1 MAEQH
6 ELPVVVIGGG
16 PVGLAAAAHLIDRDI
31 PVRLYE
37 AGATVG
43 ASVRDWGHVRTFS
56 PWRYNIDAASRKL
69 LQASQ
74 WREPLLDAMPSGAEI
89 YDEYLRPLAATPEM
103 SAVIETAPGSP
114 PSRGMALTR
123 SPAAAVPSGHSR
135 LRSRPPLALHVVS
148 SPAPSSMRPA
158 PGPIPIRLAATVC
171 RRRARPNMQTQIA
184 YGIPDVL
191 GRPRRLYAGRR
202 ILVVGAGHSAANALL
217 DLVKLAG
224 EAPGTEISWAVRGK
238 LERVYGGGDADQL
251 AARAELGA
259 EVKRIV
265 EFRPRPIDS
274 EFFDCPRP
282 QMEAGELRLTGD
294 TAVRQ
299 KQIGPFDRIIVA
311 TGQRP
316 DLSLTRELRL
326 ELDPWL
332 ESVRALGPLI
342 DPNEHSCGSVPP
354 HGHRELSHPEP
365 GFYTVG
371 IKSYGRAP
379 TFLLL
384 TGYEQVRS
392 VAAAIAGDMA
402 AADDVQ
408 LVLPETGVCVTP
420 SAAEGC
426 CGGPAP
432 NGVEACC
439 AADAEAKAVGET
451 GCGCG
456 PATATKASTCF
467 LLRGLMADLASA
479 GNSWRRS
486 RGATVTLLGVTQI
499 LAWGSSYYLPAVL
512 AGAISLDTGWGL
524 TWVVGGLSL
533 GLIAAGLISPLVG
546 SRIGRGF
553 GREVLAAS
561 AVLLASGLLCI
572 GAGDIAADLS
582 RRLAHDRL
590 RDGGRPL

>member
-1 MAEQH
+1 
-6 ELPVVVIGGG
+6 
-16 PVGLAAAAHLIDRDI
+16 
-31 PVRLYE
+31 
-37 AGATVG
+37 
-43 ASVRDWGHVRTFS
+43 
-56 PWRYNIDAASRKL
+56 
-69 LQASQ
+69 
-74 WREPLLDAMPSGAEI
+74 MPSGAEI
-89 YDEYLRPLAATPEM
+89 YDAYLRPLAATPEM
-103 SAVIETAPGSP
+103 SAVVETGARVTTVTRHGIDKVTSRGRAERPFALAIETASG
-114 PSRGMALTR
+114 ATR
-123 SPAAAVPSGHSR
+123 RELARAVIDASGTWTNPNPLGGNGLPAEGETEY
-135 LRSRPPLALHVVS
+135 
-148 SPAPSSMRPA
+148 
-158 PGPIPIRLAATVC
+158 ATQV
-171 RRRARPNMQTQIA
+171 A

-191 GRPRRLYAGRR
+191 GRLRRFYAGRR

-224 EAPGTEISWAVRGK
+224 EAPDTEISWAVRGK

-265 EFRPRPIDS
+265 DS
-274 EFFDCPRP
+274 GRVQLIQNFSTALVRDGS
-282 QMEAGELRLTGD
+282 GELRLTGD
-294 TAVRQ
+294 TPSGT

-379 TFLLL
+379 TFLLI

-420 SAAEGC
+420 SPAEGC

-456 PATATKASTCF
+456 PATATKASP
-467 LLRGLMADLASA
+467 ASCC
-479 GNSWRRS
+479 
-486 RGATVTLLGVTQI
+486 GA
-499 LAWGSSYYLPAVL
+499 
-512 AGAISLDTGWGL
+512 
-524 TWVVGGLSL
+524 
-533 GLIAAGLISPLVG
+533 
-546 SRIGRGF
+546 
-553 GREVLAAS
+553 
-561 AVLLASGLLCI
+561 
-572 GAGDIAADLS
+572 
-582 RRLAHDRL
+582 
-590 RDGGRPL
+590 